1 MPAQDEDRRLGV
13 LLAQP
18 GTPDA
23 PTPAAPESHTLRPD
37 AAPPAR
43 KCPGGRGAGH
53 RCSIS
58 ESVEERADGE

>member
-1 MPAQDEDRRLGV
+1 MPAQDEDRRLDV

-37 AAPPAR
+37 AAPQAR
-43 KCPGGRGAGH
+43 KCPRRARGGA
-53 RCSIS
+53 SLLNL
-58 ESVEERADGE
+58 